1 MVSDEA
7 MAGRMERGVNGD
19 QREAAAKEWM
29 CGVSDDDLLG
39 ELVMWVLERGI
50 QLICRLTTSHTGRS

>member
-1 MVSDEA
+1 LQWNAEDHLLMVSDED

-39 ELVMWVLERGI
+39 
-50 QLICRLTTSHTGRS
+50 